1 MGFDLD
7 NNTMITL
14 MILILGI
21 TFVVIFCVCLY
32 GNNKMGPSIWKI
44 FRDKFKGQ
52 AIKTLIKSFNE
63 SLEYEPN
70 SYIPQEVYEKAEF
83 GAFETYW
90 SEDLIY
96 GKTENNCEF
105 RMAEVLTGVR
115 SNERFNTIFEGMF
128 AVIETPKPFNQVI
141 HIREN
146 NQKVKFS
153 PSAKPLRQSD
163 LKQFALDKE
172 ELYKYYRILD
182 FTLEITNLLAKV
194 IKDTPY

>member
-1 MGFDLD
+1 MDKQEKFELIYKNILDKNGAELENCKKEIEKQNKLKNKFELLIGVLAILATIAMISLMGFDLD

-32 GNNKMGPSIWKI
+32 GNNKIGPPIRKI

-70 SYIPQEVYEKAEF
+70 NYIPQEVYEKAEF

-90 SEDLIY
+90 SEDLI
-96 GKTENNCEF
+96 F
-105 RMAEVLTGVR
+105 RNG
-115 SNERFNTIFEGMF
+115 F
-128 AVIETPKPFNQVI
+128 
-141 HIREN
+141 
-146 NQKVKFS
+146 
-153 PSAKPLRQSD
+153 
-163 LKQFALDKE
+163 
-172 ELYKYYRILD
+172 YRI
-182 FTLEITNLLAKV
+182 
-194 IKDTPY
+194 